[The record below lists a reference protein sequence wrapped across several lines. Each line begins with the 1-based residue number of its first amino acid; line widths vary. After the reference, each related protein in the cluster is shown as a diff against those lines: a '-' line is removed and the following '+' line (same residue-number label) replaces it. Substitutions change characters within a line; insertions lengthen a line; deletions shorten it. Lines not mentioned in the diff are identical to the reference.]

1 MSIHPSLRQLGGKGG
16 TYRSVLKRFERLQQ
30 LLTQGQWSETRS
42 IFGLPK
48 TKQARIKV
56 RKAATAEA
64 AKPEEAA
71 AAAGGEAAPPTPTA
85 GKSAPAK
92 APSAGKSSQAA

>member
-1 MSIHPSLRQLGGKGG
+1 MSIHPSLRSLGGKGG

-30 LLTQGQWSETRS
+30 LLTQGQWSDTRS

-48 TKQARIKV
+48 TKQERIKV
-56 RKAATAEA
+56 RKAVTAEA

-71 AAAGGEAAPPTPTA
+71 AAGEAAPSSATPTT
-85 GKSAPAK
+85 GKPSPAK
-92 APSAGKSSQAA
+92 ASPAGKSSQAA

>member
-1 MSIHPSLRQLGGKGG
+1 
-16 TYRSVLKRFERLQQ
+16 VLKRFERIQQ
-30 LLTQGQWSETRS
+30 LLTQGQWNDARS

-56 RKAATAEA
+56 RKAAAEA

-71 AAAGGEAAPPTPTA
+71 AAAQATQATPA
-85 GKSAPAK
+85 
-92 APSAGKSSQAA
+92 AGKSSPAKASPAGKSPQAS